1 MYKPD
6 FSPIDV
12 QASVLTVPDRMDPT
26 KSVTRYIPAFADTSA
41 PPAPQARIDL
51 QTMTIPLA
59 NDRSTVL
66 NQSVGN
72 EFRVVQASNDKV
84 GALNNAMQEIQ
95 RIAPTGVGDNK
106 QANTDIPGYKFPDN
120 TTISAQTLRTLN
132 STVDA
137 AGQPVWKLFKFKP
150 DPPDVN
156 GAGPFTIEKMQ
167 DGKTFS
173 QVTTIMKS
181 AVDQASQNNQL
192 EMTTL
197 QGLTNKYNQ
206 SIETMSDLVSK
217 FADLNGKLV
226 GNFHPLK

>member
-1 MYKPD
+1 MAMFMPD

-12 QASVLTVPDRMDPT
+12 AAKLDAKGRLVAVFDGSETT
-26 KSVTRYIPAFADTSA
+26 IA
-41 PPAPQARIDL
+41 DL

-66 NQSVGN
+66 NQAVAN

-84 GALNNAMQEIQ
+84 GELNNAMQEIQ
-95 RIAPTGVGDNK
+95 KISPTGVNDSK
-106 QANTDIPGYKFPDN
+106 QSNVDVSGYTFNPAQ
-120 TTISAQTLRTLN
+120 TISKQTLDTLLA
-132 STVDA
+132 TKDA
-137 AGQPVWKLFKFKP
+137 SGTGVMSLFTYTSNA
-150 DPPDVN
+150 N
-156 GAGPFTIEKMQ
+156 GATITAMAS
-167 DGKTFS
+167 GKTFS

-217 FADLNGKLV
+217 FNDLNGKLA
-226 GNFHPLK
+226 GNFRPLR